1 MYYSKKFSSFSF
13 QESKTGFKSMD
24 TKFPNKIELKVDQP
38 ICFSIQQKIER
49 KDWSQ
54 SCVQYNANVENFLI
68 LARFF
73 EHNYE
78 RKFLSW

>member
-1 MYYSKKFSSFSF
+1 
-13 QESKTGFKSMD
+13 MD

-54 SCVQYNANVENFLI
+54 SCVQYNANVENFCENCRI
-68 LARFF
+68 I
-73 EHNYE
+73 
-78 RKFLSW
+78 

>member
-54 SCVQYNANVENFLI
+54 SCVQYNANVENFCENCRI
-68 LARFF
+68 I
-73 EHNYE
+73 
-78 RKFLSW
+78 